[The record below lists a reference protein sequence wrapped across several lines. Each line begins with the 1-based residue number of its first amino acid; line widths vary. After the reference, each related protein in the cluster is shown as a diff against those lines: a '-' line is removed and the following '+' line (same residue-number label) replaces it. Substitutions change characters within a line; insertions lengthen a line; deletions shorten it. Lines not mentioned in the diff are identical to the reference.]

1 MEFNAIARGGGAGA
15 AERARFE
22 RTAGSITGR
31 ADEGGGGFAAR
42 LRERLPA
49 AAPDA
54 ADGGAAKID
63 KKLYEQCEALEMYF
77 LKTLV
82 SSMRKTVDKAELNK
96 GGFAGEMYEDML
108 WDEYAKDFSKNA
120 RFGFARLAYLEL
132 TGQRSGNAAPL

>member
-1 MEFNAIARGGGAGA
+1 MEFNTARGVERGA

-22 RTAGSITGR
+22 RTAGSIAGLTEG
-31 ADEGGGGFAAR
+31 GGGGFAAR
-42 LRERLPA
+42 LRARLPA
-49 AAPDA
+49 ANAQE
-54 ADGGAAKID
+54 ADGGASKID

-82 SSMRKTVDKAELNK
+82 SSMRKTVDKADLNK

-132 TGQRSGNAAPL
+132 TGQRAGHAAPL